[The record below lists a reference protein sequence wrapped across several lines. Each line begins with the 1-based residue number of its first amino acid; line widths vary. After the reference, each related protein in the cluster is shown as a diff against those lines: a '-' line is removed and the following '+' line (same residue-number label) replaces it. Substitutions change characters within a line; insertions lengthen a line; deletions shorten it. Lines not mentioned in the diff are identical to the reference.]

1 MKKSIA
7 AILAGALCLS
17 ALTAC
22 GGSTSSSD
30 SSAAANTGDSDKVIT
45 VGATPT
51 PHAEILNAAKD
62 ALEAEGYTLK
72 VVEFTDYVQPNT
84 ALVDGDLDANYFQHT
99 PYLNNFNKENGTD
112 LVAAFDMHYE
122 PFGIYAGKT
131 ASIEELA
138 DGASVA
144 IPNDGS
150 NETRALLLLQDAGLI
165 KLKDGIDPTS
175 DELDRFLDAVF
186 SACTVPISIKTRLGV
201 HDPAEFEA
209 LLEIYSRYPV
219 AELTI
224 HPRVRQDFYKGR
236 VREDAFAAAL
246 PHCPMPVCYN
256 GDLVSERGIQE
267 TIERYPSLSALM
279 LGRGLLGDPS
289 LVTRVRGGE
298 RAGSARLQAFHDTL
312 FTRYCDAFGDSRIAV
327 LRMKELWFYFGN
339 LFENSEKLQK
349 SIKKAKNAEE
359 FERAAAALFCSCEVR
374 GNAVPAWFRPA

>member
-22 GGSTSSSD
+22 GGGTSSSD

-150 NETRALLLLQDAGLI
+150 NETRALLLLQENGLITLADGADITATKVDIVDNPKNLEIVELAAEQIPRSLPDVDLGVINGNVALAAGLVF
-165 KLKDGIDPTS
+165 D
-175 DELDRFLDAVF
+175 DALV
-186 SACTVPISIKTRLGV
+186 V
-201 HDPAEFEA
+201 EA
-209 LLEIYSRYPV
+209 ADSLAAQTYANVV
-219 AELTI
+219 A
-224 HPRVRQDFYKGR
+224 
-236 VREDAFAAAL
+236 VRE
-246 PHCPMPVCYN
+246 
-256 GDLVSERGIQE
+256 GD
-267 TIERYPSLSALM
+267 
-279 LGRGLLGDPS
+279 
-289 LVTRVRGGE
+289 
-298 RAGSARLQAFHDTL
+298 
-312 FTRYCDAFGDSRIAV
+312 
-327 LRMKELWFYFGN
+327 
-339 LFENSEKLQK
+339 ENSEKTQVIMKILTSDECKQFITDHFEGAVLPI
-349 SIKKAKNAEE
+349 SSTESAE
-359 FERAAAALFCSCEVR
+359 
-374 GNAVPAWFRPA
+374 

>member
-112 LVAAFDMHYE
+112 LAAAFDMHYE

-175 DELDRFLDAVF
+175 DATKLDITENPKNLDIQEIAAEQLPDRSYHAITPTAVF
-186 SACTVPISIKTRLGV
+186 KISQRCFFPKLRFQQFIPCLRSIKPQLAQSVTISQKSYII
-201 HDPAEFEA
+201 DIKTCPAPLILTHF
-209 LLEIYSRYPV
+209 SRYFIGLPRPV
-219 AELTI
+219 AAQHFLLSCQIIFFRRTAK
-224 HPRVRQDFYKGR
+224 PD
-236 VREDAFAAAL
+236 
-246 PHCPMPVCYN
+246 
-256 GDLVSERGIQE
+256 
-267 TIERYPSLSALM
+267 IEFSLSQKIKPFIQIPCRQM
-279 LGRGLLGDPS
+279 SDFNFHILL
-289 LVTRVRGGE
+289 
-298 RAGSARLQAFHDTL
+298 
-312 FTRYCDAFGDSRIAV
+312 FGKI
-327 LRMKELWFYFGN
+327 
-339 LFENSEKLQK
+339 
-349 SIKKAKNAEE
+349 
-359 FERAAAALFCSCEVR
+359 
-374 GNAVPAWFRPA
+374 FR

>member
-22 GGSTSSSD
+22 GGGTSSSD

-51 PHAEILNAAKD
+51 PHAEVLNAAKD

-112 LVAAFDMHYE
+112 LAAAFDMHYE

-175 DELDRFLDAVF
+175 DATRLDITENPKNLDIQEIAAEQLPRSLADVDLAVINGNYALQAGLHSSDALALESADGDAAQTYANIVACRKGEENSDKIKALISALQSDAVKQYI
-186 SACTVPISIKTRLGV
+186 ADT
-201 HDPAEFEA
+201 
-209 LLEIYSRYPV
+209 
-219 AELTI
+219 
-224 HPRVRQDFYKGR
+224 
-236 VREDAFAAAL
+236 
-246 PHCPMPVCYN
+246 YN
-256 GDLVSERGIQE
+256 G
-267 TIERYPSLSALM
+267 
-279 LGRGLLGDPS
+279 
-289 LVTRVRGGE
+289 
-298 RAGSARLQAFHDTL
+298 
-312 FTRYCDAFGDSRIAV
+312 AV
-327 LRMKELWFYFGN
+327 VAIF
-339 LFENSEKLQK
+339 
-349 SIKKAKNAEE
+349 
-359 FERAAAALFCSCEVR
+359 
-374 GNAVPAWFRPA
+374 

>member
-30 SSAAANTGDSDKVIT
+30 SSAAANTGDSDKGIT

-112 LVAAFDMHYE
+112 LAAAFDMHYE

-165 KLKDGIDPTS
+165 KLKDGAGLT
-175 DELDRFLDAVF
+175 A
-186 SACTVPISIKTRLGV
+186 TRR
-201 HDPAEFEA
+201 DIAENPKKLKIEEIEA
-209 LLEIYSRYPV
+209 AQL
-219 AELTI
+219 
-224 HPRVRQDFYKGR
+224 VR
-236 VREDAFAAAL
+236 AL
-246 PHCPMPVCYN
+246 PDVDLAIIN
-256 GDLVSERGIQE
+256 GNYAILGGLKVADA
-267 TIERYPSLSALM
+267 LSAEKADSIAATTYANILA
-279 LGRGLLGDPS
+279 
-289 LVTRVRGGE
+289 V
-298 RAGSARLQAFHDTL
+298 RAGDENRPELKALINALKSDQVKEFMTKK
-312 FTRYCDAFGDSRIAV
+312 YEGAV
-327 LRMKELWFYFGN
+327 
-339 LFENSEKLQK
+339 
-349 SIKKAKNAEE
+349 
-359 FERAAAALFCSCEVR
+359 
-374 GNAVPAWFRPA
+374 VPAN